1 MKIKLPNFRSKRE
14 VLRLSAGVAALV
26 IMIIPL
32 FVYRSLE
39 SIKGI
44 GYLGYFVANY
54 FGYGLYILPFIVTK
68 LNPAILIL
76 IGAFGSTIDEFFA
89 WYFGRATERFENKSK
104 SHEIVEK
111 YITRYGLRA
120 IFTMAVLPFPGFL
133 YTIAGYVGGHYGI
146 PYRYYFLAGFGG
158 RLLRNVV
165 YTIGVLYTLNQTGWL
180 K

>member
-1 MKIKLPNFRSKRE
+1 MRIKLPNFRSKRE
-14 VLRLSAGVAALV
+14 ILRLSAGAAALT

-39 SIKGI
+39 SVKGI

-68 LNPAILIL
+68 LNPVVLIL

-89 WYFGRATERFENKSK
+89 WYFGRQTERFENKSK
-104 SHEIVEK
+104 THEIVEK

-146 PYRYYFLAGFGG
+146 PYQYYFLAGFGG
-158 RLLRNVV
+158 RLLRNVI
-165 YTIGVLYTLNQTGWL
+165 YTIGVLYILNQTSWL